1 MRKRRC
7 SDSHSLNYRCRK
19 QIILKAL
26 ILKDANLVVLNLAH
40 VQAGLCEPG
49 EPLLQRYQQPLR
61 ALGEQVSLLR
71 VHDHV
76 LHDAPGRLGA
86 RAARRLRGAAAAP
99 PPAPHVDGGLD
110 AVGDL
115 QRLVLRRQVEA
126 VEEAVRGEVVRGD
139 VPVYDV
145 AQRRAPVLTGPN
157 VESNKASCQFQD
169 IPANV
174 FERSTECSDIIVS
187 ESLSSERPLAAS
199 RGRSPA
205 RPSRP
210 RRCC

>member
-1 MRKRRC
+1 M
-7 SDSHSLNYRCRK
+7 
-19 QIILKAL
+19 
-26 ILKDANLVVLNLAH
+26 
-40 VQAGLCEPG
+40 
-49 EPLLQRYQQPLR
+49 
-61 ALGEQVSLLR
+61 
-71 VHDHV
+71 
-76 LHDAPGRLGA
+76 
-86 RAARRLRGAAAAP
+86 AAAAA

-145 AQRRAPVLTGPN
+145 AQRRAPVLSRPNIDQTKCTVSASRYTG
-157 VESNKASCQFQD
+157 
-169 IPANV
+169 
-174 FERSTECSDIIVS
+174 TECSNDVWTECPDIVVS
-187 ESLSSERPLAAS
+187 WSVSSARPLAAS

-210 RRCC
+210 GRCC